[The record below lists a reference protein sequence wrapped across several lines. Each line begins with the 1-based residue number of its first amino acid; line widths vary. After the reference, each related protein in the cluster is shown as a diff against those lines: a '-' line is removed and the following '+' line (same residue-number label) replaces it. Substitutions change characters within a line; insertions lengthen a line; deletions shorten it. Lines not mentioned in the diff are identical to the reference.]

1 MEANTFL
8 CTRPKLASKLMA
20 AGYVGR
26 QTVNT
31 WSPERTAWEFD
42 KCEALMEIVTQYTFT
57 HDMAAARRRR
67 EQHKAKKKG
76 GDANEV

>member
-1 MEANTFL
+1 MEDKTFL

-26 QTVNT
+26 QTVNP

-42 KCEALMEIVTQYTFT
+42 KCEALMDIVTHYTYA
-57 HDMAAARRRR
+57 HDLAAARRWR
-67 EQHKAKKKG
+67 EQQNAKQG
-76 GDANEV
+76 GEADA